1 MNPETDKKI
10 FWAIGCTYLM
20 EGWIFILFFVPPLL
34 EKIIVGSFAGIFVG
48 WNVGNL
54 FARKVFGKIT
64 IKDYQ
69 KLTGKMFSLQ
79 SRMIKEIENSYQHLR
94 KTGNQLMAA
103 QAKIDQLMEEF
114 CPEKMTLEQIE
125 NWIVNWAIHQRPIN
139 IIIGKKIYHAV
150 AENLSEE
157 KYRELL
163 QEAMKLV
170 ELDPTLDT
178 PEGMR
183 LDVLADIIEHYEKIH
198 YPIGEPGED
207 YIEWL
212 RRHTK

>member
-10 FWAIGCTYLM
+10 FWAIGCTYLL
-20 EGWIFILFFVPPLL
+20 EGWIFILFFIPPLL
-34 EKIIVGSFAGIFVG
+34 KGIIVGSFAGIFVG

-54 FARKVFGKIT
+54 FVRKVFGKIT
-64 IKDYQ
+64 KKDYQ
-69 KLTGKMFSLQ
+69 KLTGKMLSLQ
-79 SRMIKEIENSYQHLR
+79 SRMIKEIENSYQDLR

-103 QAKIDQLMEEF
+103 QAKIDQLMFEF
-114 CPEKMTLEQIE
+114 CPEDMTSEQVANWEAHQKPVGRELERKINQI
-125 NWIVNWAIHQRPIN
+125 
-139 IIIGKKIYHAV
+139 V
-150 AENLSEE
+150 AESLSEE

-178 PEGMR
+178 PEGKR